1 MSRFRFSGGVI
12 ISTALKMIAITLL
25 LSMTSVMAFTIP
37 STRFITSTNTNTNRY
52 MSTTDNEQE
61 QINYNAI
68 HVPKSGGTGVKSAS
82 EIMSSKQPLS
92 LGAPPPRQPKG
103 GSFITKGGIQIDAIV
118 RPLLYTHGD
127 VNPCDIDEEDCEQ
140 YISEFFGSEGEEND
154 SEGEESEYSWGS
166 DGAIERL
173 IDLLDY
179 RKGALLT
186 SSYEFPG
193 RYVLFVEFICLFYI
207 IVCHVFVNLNSLYV
221 PLINNII
228 QICTMVI
235 RIRRST
241 TLRNRYRLTL
251 QNISIKQTW
260 TSIITTYII
269 FHE

>member
-1 MSRFRFSGGVI
+1 MARFRFSGGVI
-12 ISTALKMIAITLL
+12 SIALKMIAITL

-37 STRFITSTNTNTNRY
+37 STPSTSNRFTNTNTNRY
-52 MSTTDNEQE
+52 MSTTPNNEQE

-82 EIMSSKQPLS
+82 EIMSSKTPLS

-103 GSFITKGGIQIDAIV
+103 GTFITKGGIQIDAIV

-127 VNPCDIDEEDCEQ
+127 ISPCDIDEEDCEQ
-140 YISEFFGSEGEEND
+140 YVSEFFSNGDDNGSEG
-154 SEGEESEYSWGS
+154 GKESLYSWGS

-193 RYVLFVEFICLFYI
+193 RYVLFVC
-207 IVCHVFVNLNSLYV
+207 C
-221 PLINNII
+221 
-228 QICTMVI
+228 
-235 RIRRST
+235 
-241 TLRNRYRLTL
+241 
-251 QNISIKQTW
+251 
-260 TSIITTYII
+260 
-269 FHE
+269 

>member
-1 MSRFRFSGGVI
+1 MTKYRFSSGVI
-12 ISTALKMIAITLL
+12 IPTALKMIAILLL
-25 LSMTSVMAFTIP
+25 LSMTSVMAFTSP
-37 STRFITSTNTNTNRY
+37 STSLNRFTNINTNRY

-127 VNPCDIDEEDCEQ
+127 INPCDIDEDEDCEQ
-140 YISEFFGSEGEEND
+140 YVSEFFSNGDEND

-193 RYVLFVEFICLFYI
+193 RYVLFVEFVVEFVCLFYI
-207 IVCHVFVNLNSLYV
+207 IVDVFTATSLKLSSHV
-221 PLINNII
+221 
-228 QICTMVI
+228 
-235 RIRRST
+235 
-241 TLRNRYRLTL
+241 
-251 QNISIKQTW
+251 
-260 TSIITTYII
+260 
-269 FHE
+269 

>member
-1 MSRFRFSGGVI
+1 MTKYRFSSGGI

-25 LSMTSVMAFTIP
+25 ISMTSVLAFTSP
-37 STRFITSTNTNTNRY
+37 STSLNRYTTSTNNNKPISSNRY
-52 MSTTDNEQE
+52 MSTTPSNEQE
-61 QINYNAI
+61 QINYNEI

-82 EIMSSKQPLS
+82 EIMSSKTPLS

-103 GSFITKGGIQIDAIV
+103 GTFITKGGIQIDAIV

-140 YISEFFGSEGEEND
+140 YVSEFFSNGKNENGS
-154 SEGEESEYSWGS
+154 EESEYSWGS

-193 RYVLFVEFICLFYI
+193 RYVVCLLLSLSVVFYI
-207 IVCHVFVNLNSLYV
+207 LLAMFL
-221 PLINNII
+221 
-228 QICTMVI
+228 
-235 RIRRST
+235 
-241 TLRNRYRLTL
+241 L
-251 QNISIKQTW
+251 Q
-260 TSIITTYII
+260 
-269 FHE
+269 HL

>member
-1 MSRFRFSGGVI
+1 MARFSFSGGT
-12 ISTALKMIAITLL
+12 ISSALIMIAITIL
-25 LSMTSVMAFTIP
+25 LSMTSVMSFTTP
-37 STRFITSTNTNTNRY
+37 STRFTTSTNNNNPQSSNRY
-52 MSTTDNEQE
+52 MTTTPNNEQE

-92 LGAPPPRQPKG
+92 LGAPPPKQPKG
-103 GSFITKGGIQIDAIV
+103 GSFITNGGIQIDAIV

-140 YISEFFGSEGEEND
+140 YVSEFFESEGKD
-154 SEGEESEYSWGS
+154 GESDYSWGS

-193 RYVLFVEFICLFYI
+193 RYVLICLFVI
-207 IVCHVFVNLNSLYV
+207 VELVLCVVCCVSCIVCHVFAAIL
-221 PLINNII
+221 
-228 QICTMVI
+228 
-235 RIRRST
+235 
-241 TLRNRYRLTL
+241 
-251 QNISIKQTW
+251 
-260 TSIITTYII
+260 
-269 FHE
+269 

>member
-1 MSRFRFSGGVI
+1 MMTKYRFSSGVI
-12 ISTALKMIAITLL
+12 IPTALKMIAILLL

-193 RYVLFVEFICLFYI
+193 RYVLNLFVVEVCLVFCCVLVCCVFCLFVGL
-207 IVCHVFVNLNSLYV
+207 VCKFNLTTFVPHL
-221 PLINNII
+221 
-228 QICTMVI
+228 
-235 RIRRST
+235 
-241 TLRNRYRLTL
+241 
-251 QNISIKQTW
+251 
-260 TSIITTYII
+260 
-269 FHE
+269 